1 MKNKFLTFLA
11 FIAIVSCTTG
21 NKKIFYVNHITA
33 NNALELPYASEFY
46 LPQGDFAFLLTKE
59 EVIKSY
65 AIETAVNSNV
75 IPHENFDLY
84 IVKRTFKNDNK
95 QDVLEIILR
104 TINDENKI
112 LDSFKLAESGGTEYC
127 DGFLTESLSIE
138 RECNGFVDKY
148 YIDKESGKFIQQ

>member
-11 FIAIVSCTTG
+11 FIAILSCTTG
-21 NKKIFYVNHITA
+21 SKKIFYVDYIENENTMS
-33 NNALELPYASEFY
+33 LPYVNNFY
-46 LPQGDFAFLLTKE
+46 LPKGENINLLTKAE
-59 EVIKSY
+59 IIQAYSTESL
-65 AIETAVNSNV
+65 VNSTV
-75 IPHENFDLY
+75 FPYENFYVY
-84 IVKRTFKNDNK
+84 IIKKQYRNEQK
-95 QDVLEIILR
+95 QDIIEIILR
-104 TINDENKI
+104 TVNDENKI